1 MPTVHAKPFPYFFD
15 IDHVALLCIDMQRDF
30 CQPGGFAESLGDNI
44 KNTSMMK
51 RAATLPAASSST
63 RQAQDTRRAA
73 SAAASLC

>member
-1 MPTVHAKPFPYFFD
+1 MPTVEAKPFPYFFD
-15 IDHVALLCIDMQRDF
+15 IDHVALLCIDMQRG
-30 CQPGGFAESLGDNI
+30 QPGGFAESLGDNI